1 MTDKLLIQAKTLLFA
16 VLWPPAFAATVAN
29 EPINQVTPYTANF
42 LGVSVPVVTSIVALV
57 GVLLARPLSPR
68 GNPPLSAGRNLAVS
82 AILAL
87 LALVWVVDSQPSL
100 LFALVVAIGLG
111 FAGFSVIELIGAQ
124 IIASLRRAIGQPP
137 PPPDQPDLF
146 AQPET
151 PEDSRHAAD

>member
-1 MTDKLLIQAKTLLFA
+1 MLDFKSIAFM
-16 VLWPPAFAATVAN
+16 VLWPPALAATAATQPVR
-29 EPINQVTPYTANF
+29 ETTPYSADL
-42 LGVSVPVVTSIVALV
+42 LGVSVPIVTAAVAV
-57 GVLLARPLSPR
+57 IGVLLARPLSPR
-68 GNPPLSAGRNLAVS
+68 GNPPLSLGRNIAVS

-87 LALVWVVDSQPSL
+87 LALVWVIDSKPGL
-100 LFALVVAIGLG
+100 LFALVVSIGLG

-124 IIASLRRAIGQPP
+124 IMAGLRRAIGQPP